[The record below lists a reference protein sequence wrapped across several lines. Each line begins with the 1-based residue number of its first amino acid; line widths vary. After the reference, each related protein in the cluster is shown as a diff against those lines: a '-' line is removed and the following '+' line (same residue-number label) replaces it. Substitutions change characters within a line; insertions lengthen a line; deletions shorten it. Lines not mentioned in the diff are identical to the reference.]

1 MKRHPNAMTSPPITP
16 EMVTNKRLQ
25 TSSSVYQQV
34 VVCYPWSLP
43 VRRVDLSLQT
53 PIVMGESPRE
63 TATQID
69 PSHTA
74 TRKKKSE
81 KCNKHGDSD

>member
-16 EMVTNKRLQ
+16 EMVTIKRLQ
-25 TSSSVYQQV
+25 TSSSVYQQ

-53 PIVMGESPRE
+53 PMVMGESPRE

-74 TRKKKSE
+74 TRKKIGE
-81 KCNKHGDSD
+81 M

>member
-16 EMVTNKRLQ
+16 EMVTIKRLQ

-34 VVCYPWSLP
+34 VFYPWSLP

-74 TRKKKSE
+74 TRKKIRE
-81 KCNKHGDSD
+81 M

>member
-16 EMVTNKRLQ
+16 EMVTIKRLQ

-34 VVCYPWSLP
+34 VVYPWSLP

-74 TRKKKSE
+74 TRKKSE

>member
-16 EMVTNKRLQ
+16 EMVTNERLQ
-25 TSSSVYQQV
+25 TSSSVYLQI
-34 VVCYPWSLP
+34 VCLPWSLP

-74 TRKKKSE
+74 TRKKIRE
-81 KCNKHGDSD
+81 M